1 VTVTLFEL
9 EKLGVSPCFDVVCIN
24 MTYIAL
30 FSMNML
36 KNVKIL
42 IDKVWYFLYN
52 ADMVSSNLMTIE
64 DLAGYL
70 KVTRRTIYDWLKH
83 NKIPAL
89 KLVGQWR
96 FKKDKIDAWL
106 DNQSQ

>member
-1 VTVTLFEL
+1 MA
-9 EKLGVSPCFDVVCIN
+9 D
-24 MTYIAL
+24 IAL
-30 FSMNML
+30 FSMDML

-42 IDKVWYFLYN
+42 LDKSYFFVYHKFI
-52 ADMVSSNLMTIE
+52 MVNNNLMTIE
-64 DLAGYL
+64 DLAEYL

-96 FKKDKIDAWL
+96 FKKDKIDDWL
-106 DNQSQ
+106 EGQTQPH